1 MPRQPF
7 SLEQV
12 RSFVAVA
19 ETEHVSRAAA
29 ALFLTQ
35 GAVTQ
40 QIRNFETAMG
50 LQLLEHTGRRVRLTE
65 AGRALAETCR
75 AALRAVDVLEDTA
88 RSMKELRSGS
98 LHVGASPTCASY
110 YLPIRL
116 AEFTRIYPGVKLTMA
131 VEPTSDLNRQVVAGT
146 VDCALVEGEP
156 DRSLMSVVVAHD
168 DLVFVVKSTH
178 PLALL
183 ERIRPDDLAAHR
195 YLRRGPTFSA
205 EQLIRAVVGEAYDRT
220 DALNLGHPEYVRAA
234 MIAGLGFA
242 ALPRL
247 AVAGDIARGAVKEL
261 PMPAISR
268 PISAIRRRARGG
280 PAQEAFWTLLASGD
294 ESAPARKRGR

>member
-7 SLEQV
+7 TLEQV

-19 ETEHVSRAAA
+19 ETEHISRAAA
-29 ALFLTQ
+29 SLFLTQ

-40 QIRNFETAMG
+40 QIRNFEVAMG

-75 AALRAVDVLEDTA
+75 AALRAIDVLEDSA
-88 RSMKELRSGS
+88 RSMKELKSGS
-98 LHVGASPTCASY
+98 LHVGASPTCATY
-110 YLPIRL
+110 YLPTRL
-116 AEFTRIYPGVKLTMA
+116 AEFTHLYPGVKLTMA

-146 VDCALVEGEP
+146 LDCALVEGAP
-156 DRSLMSVVVAHD
+156 DRSLLSVVIAPD
-168 DLVFVVKSTH
+168 DLVFVVKATH
-178 PLALL
+178 PLAAL
-183 ERIRPDDLAAHR
+183 ERVTPGDLAAHR
-195 YLRRGPTFSA
+195 YIRRGPTFSA
-205 EQLIRAVVGEAYDRT
+205 EQLVREVIGEVYDRT

-234 MIAGLGFA
+234 VIAGLGFA

-261 PMPAISR
+261 PIRAITR
-268 PISAIRRRARGG
+268 PISAIRRSARGG
-280 PAQEAFWTLLASGD
+280 PAQEAFWNLLASG
-294 ESAPARKRGR
+294 AARATNEAMAR